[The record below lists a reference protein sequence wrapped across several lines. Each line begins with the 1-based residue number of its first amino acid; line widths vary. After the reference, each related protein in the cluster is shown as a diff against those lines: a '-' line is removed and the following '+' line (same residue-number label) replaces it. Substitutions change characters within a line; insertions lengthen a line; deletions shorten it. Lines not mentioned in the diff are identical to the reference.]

1 MRRLSSYKQLRL
13 YRNKEFV
20 LDAPDNQKPRVGI
33 ELVVMKEN
41 RDDMIRILREKTFNM
56 RYFKSLYT
64 EKLMRMKLLAGG
76 MKTIK
81 QNSNDVYKS
90 IKKSLPFISYTFL
103 SIKQYANKNIIYDGS
118 TRLGLLNN
126 PVLKAPIKYV
136 KQGYATMDTIH
147 LDSRFSGYKKKYYIY
162 EIDQYMRPTENY
174 YIKAKIH
181 SIPQLLMY
189 RLINDPETML
199 DYIGSTFIFVNETGL
214 FTYFTLTKDQIQTGS
229 KENISL
235 IATLKRWFRIMYGH
249 NVSDIDVI
257 KESESLIDHEEVED
271 NGEDIVDTKVSAI
284 KNKLV
289 KHNNVV
295 ASATNNALIELSDDV
310 KPIDDI
316 IEDYTKSTKDVEE
329 PDSSEDN
336 LADILARNRRI
347 IESEK
352 EDDLENIDEN
362 DLEDSDLNDLKSIE
376 KLDKAFSEASDSDD
390 GLELTEDEQN
400 DAKKV
405 IKAVKHAQISNHT
418 EKELKRIKLLNDKF
432 DNITFGDD
440 RSFKKLLKD
449 FENIQIKQTNLHGNG
464 LDKSIKCATQQDVTR
479 QYEERMLDPTIVSI
493 MKKFADN
500 SEIKMICTDAKKEDI
515 SDNTNALW
523 RYTFKFEDEFG
534 KKHVIKYQVPKL
546 VENKF
551 FFINGSKKMLD
562 SQITAIPVLKVDSN
576 TVNISTAYNMMVLS
590 RFHKSFDPKIE
601 SVKRFLSKK
610 VPGNGSYGISIKL
623 GDSSIINSDYDTTLE
638 YDDYS
643 SQYYSIII
651 KNDKTKKSISFLF
664 NQSDIRSV
672 IDDLGIAYVEKPG
685 LLPVAIR
692 DDKEIVYID
701 INTGKDSKTKK
712 STISDLIIDSIKEIS
727 EVQDVDSILKSI
739 SVPKKYMYTRLYY
752 LSRDIALG
760 VYLGY
765 LWGLKPLLDV
775 MGVKYEFTTER
786 KTYDSIKSQHEQNVI
801 RFADGYL
808 YYDINPLRHSLIL
821 NGIASEM
828 DCEQYTVEE
837 MNDQLP
843 YLNTM
848 DELFKTRQPAKG
860 YMVSKDFMMDP
871 ISVEVMKYLGLPYEL
886 LDVILYANSLLEDNS
901 KVDPK
906 KMQVNRIR
914 KMEIIPVMMYK
925 SMVDTFKQYRNRQNS
940 KTSTMTVKETDVLKR
955 ILESGICNDYDTL
968 NPIREVETEH
978 TLSWKGPG
986 GCHVDDAYTLSRRA
1000 YDDSMVGVVSASS
1013 PDSGAVGITRY
1024 MSMNPRFTNLL
1035 GFVKTGDDSDSK
1047 EIGYGNMGSVA
1058 ELTTPFAID
1067 HYDPKRLGFVT
1078 KESKHLMPAHDTDPL
1093 LIGNGV
1099 EKEFPYMVSDD
1110 FIVTAK
1116 NDGVVEY
1123 VDKELGIAIVKYK
1136 SGEKET
1142 IDIKAREHRDGG
1154 NSMYIPAI
1162 KEFTL
1167 SVGDKFK
1174 KNDVLAKNPSYFS
1187 TVNGNNAPEYNP
1199 GTLSTVAIIMSYA
1212 TYEDSSMITERIA
1225 KRMSADVILPK
1236 CIVIGAKA
1244 NVMKCAKIG
1253 DTFQTGDPLMIFE
1266 DELPDSELAEVLAS
1280 NEKNSENMESL
1291 ADLVSRTPK
1300 AKCSGVVH
1308 DIKIY
1313 YTVPYEEMSES
1324 VKKIVKA
1331 HDEKLKLRKK
1341 KIAEFGASNPAE
1353 IITDHIGITR
1363 PVNDK
1368 INGHICPTGKILI
1381 EIYQRYNDMPGS
1393 GDKVVYYASMKT
1405 TIHRQIPQNLSPYVL
1420 GHKER
1425 PIDAI
1430 LSPTSICARM
1440 VTSMLFALYGNKLVW
1455 GLKQKV
1461 QQIYDKYSDAEQK
1474 SVKHENHEL
1483 PETGVSMENTVKL
1496 IRDKLSSICN

>member
-33 ELVVMKEN
+33 ELVVMKED

-90 IKKSLPFISYTFL
+90 IKKSLPFVQYTFL

-118 TRLGLLNN
+118 VRLGLLNN
-126 PVLKAPIKYV
+126 PLLKAPIKYV

-147 LDSRFSGYKKKYYIY
+147 LDSRFSSYKKKYYIY
-162 EIDQYMRPTENY
+162 EVDKYMKPSENY
-174 YIKAKIH
+174 YIKSKIH

-189 RLINDPETML
+189 RLINDPETLL
-199 DYIGSTFIFVNETGL
+199 DYIGSTFIFINETGL
-214 FTYFTLTKDQIQTGS
+214 FTYFTLTKEQIQTGS
-229 KENISL
+229 KDHISL
-235 IATLKRWFRIMYGH
+235 INILKRWFRIMYGY
-249 NVSDIDVI
+249 NVSDTDII
-257 KESESLIDHEEVED
+257 KESESLIDTEEVED
-271 NGEDIVDTKVSAI
+271 NNEDIVDKTISSI
-284 KNKLV
+284 KSKLV
-289 KHNNVV
+289 KKNNIT
-295 ASATNNALIELSDDV
+295 ASAINSELIELSDEV
-310 KPIDDI
+310 NEVDDI

-336 LADILARNRRI
+336 LADILARNRRL

-352 EDDLENIDEN
+352 ENELENIDEN
-362 DLEDSDLNDLKSIE
+362 DLEDSELNDLKSIE
-376 KLDKAFSEASDSDD
+376 KLDKALKEASESDD
-390 GLELTEDEQN
+390 GLELSEDERE
-400 DAKKV
+400 DTKKV
-405 IKAVKHAQISNHT
+405 IKAAKRAQLSNHT
-418 EKELKRIKLLNDKF
+418 EKELKRIKLLTDKF
-432 DNITFGDD
+432 DDINFGDD

-449 FENIQIKQTNLHGNG
+449 FENIQIDQTDLHGSAI
-464 LDKSIKCATQQDVTR
+464 DKSIKHATNQDVTR
-479 QYEERMLDPTIVSI
+479 QYEKRMLDPTIVSI
-493 MKKFADN
+493 MKKFAEN

-515 SDNTNALW
+515 SDNTNAMW
-523 RYTFKFEDEFG
+523 KYTFKFEDEFG
-534 KKHVIKYQVPKL
+534 KKHVVKYQVPKL
-546 VENKF
+546 VDNKF

-576 TVNISTAYNMMVLS
+576 TVNISTAYNLMVLS

-601 SVKRFLSKK
+601 SVKRFLTKK
-610 VPGNGSYGISIKL
+610 IPGNGSYGISVKL
-623 GDSSIINSDYDTTLE
+623 GDSSIVNADYDTTLE

-651 KNDKTKKSISFLF
+651 KNEKTKKSISFLF

-672 IDDLGIAYVEKPG
+672 IDDLGISYVEKPG
-685 LLPVAIR
+685 LLPVAIK

-701 INTGKDSKTKK
+701 VNTGKDFKTKQ
-712 STISDLIIDSIKEIS
+712 STISDLIIDSIRELSEIG
-727 EVQDVDSILKSI
+727 DVDTILKSI
-739 SVPKKYMYTRLYY
+739 SVPKKYMYTRIDF
-752 LSRDIALG
+752 LSRNLALG
-760 VYLGY
+760 VYLGFLY
-765 LWGLKPLLDV
+765 GLEPLLKS
-775 MGVKYEFTTER
+775 MGVKYEFTNEPKR
-786 KTYDSIKSQHEQNVI
+786 YKSIKLQREQNVI
-801 RFADGYL
+801 RFSDGYL

-821 NGIASEM
+821 NGIASEVN
-828 DCEQYTVEE
+828 CEQYTFED
-837 MNDQLP
+837 MNEQLP

-848 DELFKTRQPAKG
+848 DELFRTRQPAKG
-860 YMVSKDFMMDP
+860 YLVSKDFMMDP

-914 KMEIIPVMMYK
+914 KLEIIPVMMYK
-925 SMVDTFKQYRNRQNS
+925 SMVDSFKQYRNRQNS
-940 KTSTMTVKETDVLKR
+940 KNSTLVVKETDVLKR

-986 GCHVDDAYTLSRRA
+986 GCHVDDAYSLSRRA
-1000 YDDSMVGVVSASS
+1000 YDDSMVGIVSASS
-1013 PDSGAVGITRY
+1013 PDSGSVGITRY
-1024 MSMNPRFTNLL
+1024 MSMNPRFSNLL
-1035 GFVKTGDDSDSK
+1035 GFVKTGEDSDSK
-1047 EIGYGNMGSVA
+1047 DVGFGNMGSVA

-1067 HYDPKRLGFVT
+1067 HDDPKRLGFVT
-1078 KESKHLMPAHDTDPL
+1078 KESKHLMPAHETDPL

-1116 NDGVVEY
+1116 DDGVVEY

-1142 IDIKAREHRDGG
+1142 IDIQNREHRDGG
-1154 NSMYIPAI
+1154 NSMYIPAV
-1162 KEFTL
+1162 KEFDL

-1174 KNDVLAKNPSYFS
+1174 KNDVLARNPSYFS
-1187 TVNGNNAPEYNP
+1187 VANGNNAPEYNP
-1199 GTLSTVAIIMSYA
+1199 GTLASVAIIMSYA
-1212 TYEDSSMITERIA
+1212 TYEDSSMISERIY
-1225 KRMSADVILPK
+1225 KKLSADVILPK
-1236 CIVIGAKA
+1236 AIVIGAKS
-1244 NVMKCAKIG
+1244 NVMKCVKIG

-1266 DELPDSELAEVLAS
+1266 DELPDSELTEVLAA
-1280 NEKNSENMESL
+1280 NERISDNMDSL

-1313 YTVPYEEMSES
+1313 YTVPYDEMSES
-1324 VKKIVKA
+1324 VKKIVKTY
-1331 HDEKLKLRKK
+1331 DDKLKLRKK
-1341 KIAEFGASNPAE
+1341 KIAEFGASNPNE
-1353 IITDHIGITR
+1353 IITDHIGVTK

-1381 EIYQRYNDMPGS
+1381 EIYQKYTDYPGS
-1393 GDKVVYYASMKT
+1393 GDKLVFYASMKT
-1405 TIHRQIPQNLSPYVL
+1405 TIHRQVPKELSPYVY
-1420 GHKER
+1420 GNKER
-1425 PIDAI
+1425 VIDAI
-1430 LSPTSICARM
+1430 LSPTSIGARM
-1440 VTSMLFALYGNKLVW
+1440 VTSILWALYGNKLVYQ
-1455 GLKQKV
+1455 LKEKV
-1461 QQIYDKYSDAEQK
+1461 REIYNKYSDAEQK
-1474 SVKHENHEL
+1474 SVKRESYEL
-1483 PETGVSMENTVKL
+1483 PESGVSLENTLELIKNKL
-1496 IRDKLSSICN
+1496 NQI